1 MNEDILAEVRFN
13 STDLHTTFIKNNS
26 KIRYLKREREKKMH
40 DLKMVTEILT
50 RVGANDKEVDNY
62 GTTIVWED
70 GNIYLLEGEEEIPLE
85 FCYKSLC
92 KAYPYLHSFLE
103 DCIKDL
109 AP

>member
-50 RVGANDKEVDNY
+50 RVGCTDIEMENY
-62 GTTIVWED
+62 GVTLGWR
-70 GNIYLLEGEEEIPLE
+70 EGELYLVDGDEDVPVE

-92 KAYPYLHSFLE
+92 KAYPYLHTFME